1 MIIWDKVFSRRWQE
15 R

>member
-1 MIIWDKVFSRRWQE
+1 MIIWDKVFSRRWHE